1 MIKKCQINI
10 SKTDKVKTPLALATY
25 RYWAKFLHS
34 LCQTSWTSVPST
46 GKLQR
51 VQRWSLKKRTS
62 ASVKFITMCLK
73 ISLTVASLLV
83 FFLAVKK
90 YWYIGERISLSDQ
103 QHHRIS
109 MFTNKRDYSRFDG
122 FTVCRKKRYYGSRV
136 LYYSNSH
143 ASFQLLHL
151 TISGDINPN
160 PGPELAGKK
169 YSCTICDKN
178 LARNHRMVECT
189 SCCLKFHVKCGK
201 ISLKYYTRLK
211 NGEKWVCTSCLF
223 KELPGNA
230 CFISNDCLEAGIDD
244 GETCRSEFAETD
256 VASVQEIAKKYI
268 KNCKN
273 WS

>member
-1 MIKKCQINI
+1 MRLFM
-10 SKTDKVKTPLALATY
+10 VHV
-25 RYWAKFLHS
+25 HS
-34 LCQTSWTSVPST
+34 C
-46 GKLQR
+46 
-51 VQRWSLKKRTS
+51 
-62 ASVKFITMCLK
+62 ITMCLK

-244 GETCRSEFAETD
+244 DETCRSEFAETD